1 MKYLKYIV
9 FVIPLVQAL
18 VAAFEGPGHG
28 AEKKAKVLEAL
39 KETLT
44 GFDVTGKTLEL
55 MVDFA
60 GWFIDMLVWIWN
72 LCGVFKHK
80 EELEG
85 AE

>member
-9 FVIPLVQAL
+9 AVIPLIQAL

-28 AEKKAKVLEAL
+28 PEKKEAVIKAL
-39 KETLT
+39 KETLA

-55 MVDFA
+55 VVNFA
-60 GWFIDMLVWIWN
+60 DWFIDMLVWVWN

-80 EELEG
+80 EEQG